1 MNHRD
6 TDYLY
11 ISTRLKARSQNL
23 FSREKLNRLIAA
35 RTGEDAVKLLTE
47 NGWAA
52 FAPDD
57 LSACEAEIARQQQES
72 FELLYRYAPDRR
84 MIDLFRLK
92 YDYHNLK
99 SVIKADALGSD
110 PSPLLSAAGTIPPAA
125 LLFAARE
132 HDWAKLPG
140 AMKQAAAE
148 AADLLARTGD
158 PQLSDLAS
166 RPGDDRPDARNGA
179 GIRKQLPARLCPP
192 DDRPAKFAGADPAA
206 RAKKGYDYLKRAV
219 FPGGGVTVAGLT
231 GEITPSCCGQS
242 FAAASFSA
250 PVEAACAALSGGQ
263 SRSPRSR
270 LRQRVD
276 FLPAHLRPCSLRR
289 GAGHRISSCKG
300 SRACLGS
307 HRDGRASCGPYPRTD
322 YRKAEDQLCIR
333 QPSLGTDRA

>member
-99 SVIKADALGSD
+99 SVIKAGALGSD
-110 PSPLLSAAGTIPPAA
+110 PSPLLSAAGPIPPAA

-132 HDWAKLPG
+132 HDWTKLPG

-158 PQLSDLAS
+158 PQLSDLLL
-166 RPGDDRPDARNGA
+166 DRAMTAQMLEMARESESGFLL
-179 GIRKQLPARLCPP
+179 GYVRLMI
-192 DDRPAKFAGADPAA
+192 DLQNLRVLTRAA
-206 RAKKGYDYLKRAV
+206 RAKKGYDYLKRAL
-219 FPGGGVTVAGLT
+219 FPGGGVTAAGLT
-231 GEITPSCCGQS
+231 GEIAPELLRAK
-242 FAAASFSA
+242 FAAAAFAA
-250 PVEAACAALSGGQ
+250 PVEAACSALSGGSLAALDLACDNALISYLRTSALVPFGEAQ
-263 SRSPRSR
+263 VIGYLLAKEAELVSVRTVMVGRHAGLTPEQITER
-270 LRQRVD
+270 LR
-276 FLPAHLRPCSLRR
+276 
-289 GAGHRISSCKG
+289 IS
-300 SRACLGS
+300 
-307 HRDGRASCGPYPRTD
+307 YV
-322 YRKAEDQLCIR
+322 
-333 QPSLGTDRA
+333 

>member
-99 SVIKADALGSD
+99 SVIKAGALGSD

-125 LLFAARE
+125 LLFAALGLVFGCIS
-132 HDWAKLPG
+132 AL
-140 AMKQAAAE
+140 Q
-148 AADLLARTGD
+148 
-158 PQLSDLAS
+158 S
-166 RPGDDRPDARNGA
+166 RPP
-179 GIRKQLPARLCPP
+179 RKPPTCSPARET
-192 DDRPAKFAGADPAA
+192 RS
-206 RAKKGYDYLKRAV
+206 
-219 FPGGGVTVAGLT
+219 FPTCSST
-231 GEITPSCCGQS
+231 G
-242 FAAASFSA
+242 
-250 PVEAACAALSGGQ
+250 
-263 SRSPRSR
+263 R
-270 LRQRVD
+270 
-276 FLPAHLRPCSLRR
+276 
-289 GAGHRISSCKG
+289 
-300 SRACLGS
+300 
-307 HRDGRASCGPYPRTD
+307 
-322 YRKAEDQLCIR
+322 
-333 QPSLGTDRA
+333 

>member
-72 FELLYRYAPDRR
+72 FELLYRYAPDRG

-110 PSPLLSAAGTIPPAA
+110 PSPLLSAAGTILPAA

-148 AADLLARTGD
+148 TASAAPQSRTG
-158 PQLSDLAS
+158 LSS
-166 RPGDDRPDARNGA
+166 P
-179 GIRKQLPARLCPP
+179 
-192 DDRPAKFAGADPAA
+192 
-206 RAKKGYDYLKRAV
+206 V
-219 FPGGGVTVAGLT
+219 FGK
-231 GEITPSCCGQS
+231 
-242 FAAASFSA
+242 FSA
-250 PVEAACAALSGGQ
+250 
-263 SRSPRSR
+263 
-270 LRQRVD
+270 
-276 FLPAHLRPCSLRR
+276 
-289 GAGHRISSCKG
+289 
-300 SRACLGS
+300 LGS
-307 HRDGRASCGPYPRTD
+307 FFHSAVSVMFSLTVM
-322 YRKAEDQLCIR
+322 LTF
-333 QPSLGTDRA
+333 PSAPAG

>member
-110 PSPLLSAAGTIPPAA
+110 PSPLLSAAGTILPAA

-158 PQLSDLAS
+158 PQLSDLLL
-166 RPGDDRPDARNGA
+166 DRAMTAQMLEMAQESESSFLLGYV
-179 GIRKQLPARLCPP
+179 RLMI
-192 DDRPAKFAGADPAA
+192 DLQNLRVLTRAA

-231 GEITPSCCGQS
+231 GEITPELLRAK

-250 PVEAACAALSGGQ
+250 PVEAACAALSGGSLAALDLACDNALISYLRTSALVPFGEAQ
-263 SRSPRSR
+263 VIGYLLAKEAELVSVRTVMVGRHAGLTPEQITER
-270 LRQRVD
+270 LR
-276 FLPAHLRPCSLRR
+276 
-289 GAGHRISSCKG
+289 IS
-300 SRACLGS
+300 
-307 HRDGRASCGPYPRTD
+307 YV
-322 YRKAEDQLCIR
+322 
-333 QPSLGTDRA
+333 